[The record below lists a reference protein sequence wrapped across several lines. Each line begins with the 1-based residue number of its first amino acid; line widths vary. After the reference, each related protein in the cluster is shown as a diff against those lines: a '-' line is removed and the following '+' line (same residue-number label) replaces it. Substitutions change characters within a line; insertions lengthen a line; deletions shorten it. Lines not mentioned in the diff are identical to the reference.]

1 MKINRI
7 TSVYK
12 TSNKSQSNI
21 HMNKKQQQQQKNYS
35 DKFIDVLKN
44 QIGKGV
50 NNKITK

>member
-1 MKINRI
+1 
-7 TSVYK
+7 
-12 TSNKSQSNI
+12 
-21 HMNKKQQQQQKNYS
+21 MNKKQQQQQKNYS